1 MVRPVGNN
9 QIKGECTECEMECQ
23 NESKVEYENCP
34 CQANCPTG
42 CPCPNYQCSNSTI
55 TTTTRSTAQTT
66 TATTTDKSTTT
77 ATTTGITTSV
87 TTKPTTTKAPM
98 NEKDVLVLSTSLG
111 QKQPMIISF
120 DGKSYYEEIIN

>member
-1 MVRPVGNN
+1 M
-9 QIKGECTECEMECQ
+9 
-23 NESKVEYENCP
+23 
-34 CQANCPTG
+34 
-42 CPCPNYQCSNSTI
+42 
-55 TTTTRSTAQTT
+55 T
-66 TATTTDKSTTT
+66 TATTTDETTTT
-77 ATTTGITTSV
+77 ATTTGITTTSV